1 MHVHV
6 PCACLVLTGARK
18 RFCIP
23 GRGDIAIWTLGTE
36 AGSCKRAASVLNLR
50 AITSA
55 PRHVFSLFNWSCK
68 QNKCNSSIIYQPSS
82 NFLFFR
88 TTNGYNSTE
97 CISSSSVTVSC
108 CKWNESPGLISQ
120 ISHNAL
126 GVSLIVLLGL
136 TSVSH
141 IAASTL
147 EYIIKSCQ
155 CPHISNIDTNR

>member
-1 MHVHV
+1 MCMSGAHR
-6 PCACLVLTGARK
+6 ARK
-18 RFCIP
+18 GFWIP
-23 GRGDIAIWTLGTE
+23 GRGDIAMWPLETK
-36 AGSCKRAASVLNLR
+36 AGSYKRAASVLNFR
-50 AITSA
+50 VITST
-55 PRHVFSLFNWSCK
+55 PRHAFCLINWSCK
-68 QNKCNSSIIYQPSS
+68 QNKCSSFSVIYQPSS

-97 CISSSSVTVSC
+97 CILSSPVTVSC
-108 CKWNESPGLISQ
+108 GKWNESPGLIKYDRGGQ

-136 TSVSH
+136 ISVSH
-141 IAASTL
+141 IAAPTL